1 MLESILQGQR
11 YIMNGEYAPSAD
23 MSPRELEVVR
33 LLAQGKSVNDIAAVL
48 KRTKQTIS
56 SQKKSAM
63 NKIGVSS
70 TAELLEYLRNV
81 GL

>member
-1 MLESILQGQR
+1 
-11 YIMNGEYAPSAD
+11 

-33 LLAQGKSVNDIAAVL
+33 LLVQGHSVNNIAAML
-48 KRTKQTIS
+48 CRTKQTIS
-56 SQKKSAM
+56 AQKKSAM

-70 TAELLEYLRNV
+70 DLELFEYLRNV